1 VSTAQGPGA
10 RVLVIDDE
18 AEIRRTVERIL
29 VGHAFTVRAVASGAE
44 ALASEPTFHPDVL
57 LLDLGLPDIDGFE
70 VIRQLRERT
79 NVPIVVLSVRGAER
93 DKVRALELG
102 ADDYLTKPFG
112 VEELL
117 ARVRVALRH
126 AARPAHG
133 SEAVFRAGE
142 LEIDFE
148 RRRVRV
154 ADAAVSLT
162 PTEYALLTALAE
174 HPGRVLTDLA
184 LLRRVWGPEYGS
196 ESHYLHVYMARLRKK
211 LERDPSHPRY
221 LQTEPGVG
229 YRLTEAGGDSRSAE
243 AES

>member
-1 VSTAQGPGA
+1 VSAQQHPGA
-10 RVLVIDDE
+10 RILVVDDE

-29 VGHAFTVRAVASGAE
+29 VGHAFTVRTAATGAA
-44 ALASEPTFHPDVL
+44 ALSAEPTFHPDVL

-70 VIRQLRERT
+70 VIRQIRERT

-126 AARPAHG
+126 AARPARG
-133 SEAVFRAGE
+133 TEAIFRTGE
-142 LEIDFE
+142 LAIDVE
-148 RRRVRV
+148 RRLVTIAGAPV
-154 ADAAVSLT
+154 ALT
-162 PTEYALLTALAE
+162 PTEYSLLTALAE

-211 LERDPSHPRY
+211 LEPDPALPRY
-221 LQTEPGVG
+221 LRTEPGVG
-229 YRLTEAGGDSRSAE
+229 YRLVEADTDAQPGAGS
-243 AES
+243 